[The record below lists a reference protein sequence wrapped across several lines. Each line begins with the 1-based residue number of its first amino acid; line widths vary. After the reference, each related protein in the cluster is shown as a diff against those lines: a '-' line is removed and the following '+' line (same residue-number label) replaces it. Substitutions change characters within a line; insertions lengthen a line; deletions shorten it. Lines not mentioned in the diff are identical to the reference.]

1 MSYKLSKRWVLN
13 EFLLSMAAF
22 SKFEYPYM
30 TLQLYNTLTRKKE
43 LFVPIN
49 NEHIRM
55 YVCGPTVYDDI
66 HIGNARPLVIFDVL
80 FRLLKNTN
88 RESDITYVRNI
99 TDVDDK
105 IIQRAEENNESISD
119 LTNRNILRFQEA
131 ALELCCLKP
140 TIEPRATDH
149 ISQMINLIKV
159 LIEKGHAYVTDDG
172 EVLFSVLSMPNYG
185 RLSGRNRDEMI
196 LGARIEVSSNKR
208 DPADFILWKPSTP
221 NQPGWDSVWGRGRP
235 GWHVECSA
243 MSEEYLGPNF
253 DIHGGGVDLV
263 FPHHENEIAQSE
275 CFHPNIPFVKT
286 WIHNGYVM
294 SEGEKMSKSLGNF
307 YTVSD
312 LLKEFP
318 GEALRLAL
326 LATHYRQPLDFSK
339 DGTKEAISRLD
350 KYYLALKV
358 LEDDLDQKELISSN
372 IADDFGSSL
381 LDDLNTPAA
390 LTVLDKQS
398 SAIINDSSRDN
409 RAQLGQAF
417 IQNANLL
424 GLLCNGSAY
433 WHKRDTTE
441 AEQTNIDQMIKK
453 RMIAREQRDFAEADR
468 IRDELLLRKIILEDG
483 PDGTIWRRGS

>member
-1 MSYKLSKRWVLN
+1 
-13 EFLLSMAAF
+13 
-22 SKFEYPYM
+22 M

-43 LFVPIN
+43 LFVPVD

-66 HIGNARPLVIFDVL
+66 HIGNARPLVVFDVL
-80 FRLLKNTN
+80 YRLLKNRY
-88 RESDITYVRNI
+88 RESEVSYIRNI

-105 IIQRAEENNESISD
+105 IIKRATENGESIDD
-119 LTNRNILRFQEA
+119 LTVRNTFRFQA
-131 ALELCCLKP
+131 AASELCCLKP
-140 TIEPRATDH
+140 TVEPRATDH

-159 LIEKGHAYVTDDG
+159 LVEKDHAYVTKDG
-172 EVLFSVLSMPNYG
+172 EVLFSVPSMPDYG
-185 RLSGRNRDEMI
+185 RLSRQNRDEMI
-196 LGARIEVSSNKR
+196 LGARIELSLNKR
-208 DPADFILWKPSTP
+208 DPSDFVLWKPSTD
-221 NQPGWDSVWGRGRP
+221 NQPGWDSIWGRGRP

-243 MSEEYLGPNF
+243 MSEEYLGTNF

-307 YTVSD
+307 YTVND

-326 LATHYRQPLDFSK
+326 LATHYRQPLDF
-339 DGTKEAISRLD
+339 TKEGIQEAISRLD
-350 KYYLALKV
+350 RYYLALKI
-358 LEDDLDQKELISSN
+358 LEENLDQKKSISSN
-372 IADDFGSSL
+372 IEDDVGSSL

-398 SAIINDSSRDN
+398 TLIINASPKERTKIGRSF
-409 RAQLGQAF
+409 L
-417 IQNANLL
+417 QNANSL
-424 GLLCNGSAY
+424 GLLSSGSNY
-433 WHKRDTTE
+433 WHKRGISKTE
-441 AEQTNIDQMIKK
+441 QLDIDLMIKK
-453 RMIAREQRDFAEADR
+453 RIIAREKRDFGEADR
-468 IRDELLLRKIILEDG
+468 IRNELLLKKIILEDG
-483 PDGTIWRRGS
+483 PNGTQWRRGG

>member
-1 MSYKLSKRWVLN
+1 
-13 EFLLSMAAF
+13 
-22 SKFEYPYM
+22 M

-43 LFVPIN
+43 LFVPVD

-66 HIGNARPLVIFDVL
+66 HIGNARPLVVFDVL
-80 FRLLKNTN
+80 YRLLKNRY
-88 RESDITYVRNI
+88 RESEVSYIRNI

-105 IIQRAEENNESISD
+105 IIKRATENGESIDD
-119 LTNRNILRFQEA
+119 LTVRNTFRFQA
-131 ALELCCLKP
+131 AASELCCLKP
-140 TIEPRATDH
+140 TVEPRATDH

-159 LIEKGHAYVTDDG
+159 LIEKDHAYVTKDG
-172 EVLFSVLSMPNYG
+172 EVLFSVPSMPDYG
-185 RLSGRNRDEMI
+185 RLSRQNRDEMI
-196 LGARIEVSSNKR
+196 LGARIELSLNKR
-208 DPADFILWKPSTP
+208 DPSDFVLWKPSTD
-221 NQPGWDSVWGRGRP
+221 NQPGWDSIWGRGRP

-243 MSEEYLGPNF
+243 MSEEYLGTNF

-307 YTVSD
+307 YTVND

-326 LATHYRQPLDFSK
+326 LATHYRQPLDF
-339 DGTKEAISRLD
+339 TKEGIQEAISRLD
-350 KYYLALKV
+350 RYYLALKI
-358 LEDDLDQKELISSN
+358 LEENLDQKKSISSN
-372 IADDFGSSL
+372 IEDDVGSSL

-398 SAIINDSSRDN
+398 TLIINASPKERTKIGRSF
-409 RAQLGQAF
+409 L
-417 IQNANLL
+417 QNANSL
-424 GLLCNGSAY
+424 GLLSSRSNY
-433 WHKRDTTE
+433 WHKRGISKTE
-441 AEQTNIDQMIKK
+441 QLDIDLMIKK
-453 RMIAREQRDFAEADR
+453 RIIAREKRDFGEADR
-468 IRDELLLRKIILEDG
+468 IRNELLLKKIILEDG
-483 PDGTIWRRGS
+483 PNGTQWRRGG

>member
-1 MSYKLSKRWVLN
+1 
-13 EFLLSMAAF
+13 
-22 SKFEYPYM
+22 M

-43 LFVPIN
+43 LFVPVD

-66 HIGNARPLVIFDVL
+66 HIGNARPLVVFDVL
-80 FRLLKNTN
+80 YRLLKNRY
-88 RESDITYVRNI
+88 RESEVSYIRNI

-105 IIQRAEENNESISD
+105 IIKRATENGESIDD
-119 LTNRNILRFQEA
+119 LTARNTFRFQA
-131 ALELCCLKP
+131 AASELCCLKP
-140 TIEPRATDH
+140 TVEPRATDH

-159 LIEKGHAYVTDDG
+159 LIEKDHAYVTKDG
-172 EVLFSVLSMPNYG
+172 EVLFSVPSMQDYG
-185 RLSGRNRDEMI
+185 RLSRQNRDEMI
-196 LGARIEVSSNKR
+196 LGARIELSLNKR
-208 DPADFILWKPSTP
+208 DPSDFILWKPSTD
-221 NQPGWDSVWGRGRP
+221 NQPGWDSIWGRGRP

-243 MSEEYLGPNF
+243 MSEEYLGANF

-307 YTVSD
+307 YTVND

-326 LATHYRQPLDFSK
+326 LASHYRQPLDFSK
-339 DGTKEAISRLD
+339 DGTQEAISRLD
-350 KYYLALKV
+350 RYYLALKV
-358 LEDDLDQKELISSN
+358 LEEDLDQKKLISSN
-372 IADDFGSSL
+372 ISDDFGASL

-398 SAIINDSSRDN
+398 TIIINASSPEGRDKIG
-409 RAQLGQAF
+409 RAF

-424 GLLCNGSAY
+424 GLLSNGSTY
-433 WHKRDTTE
+433 WHKRGTTE
-441 AEQTNIDQMIKK
+441 SEQLYIDQMIKK
-453 RMIAREQRDFAEADR
+453 RINAREKRDFVEADR
-468 IRDELLLRKIILEDG
+468 IRDELLLKKIILEDG
-483 PDGTIWRRGS
+483 PGGTVWRRGG